1 MNQLLAH
8 YCVDVRH
15 PEVSGAEHLEMLRI
29 RDKLVDLE
37 PTLTLEEQ
45 RRLAEADRT
54 LVAQASAFSQEL
66 LRFLNLPEHRLAHH
80 IPPERWW
87 WYLDVVRYVPYREL
101 GTPTPE
107 QAE

>member
-29 RDKLVDLE
+29 RDKLADIE
-37 PTLTLEEQ
+37 STLTLEEQ
-45 RRLAEADRT
+45 LRLAEADRA
-54 LVAQASAFSQEL
+54 LVAQAAIFSQEL
-66 LRFLNLPEHRLAHH
+66 LRFLDLAEYRLTHR

-87 WYLDVVRYVPYREL
+87 WYLDVVSYVPYREPA
-101 GTPTPE
+101 TPASE

>member
-1 MNQLLAH
+1 MNRLLAH

-29 RDKLVDLE
+29 RDKLAAIE

-45 RRLAEADRT
+45 LKLAEADRA
-54 LVAQASAFSQEL
+54 LVAQAATFSQEL
-66 LRFLNLPEHRLAHH
+66 LRFLDLTEHRLAHR

-87 WYLDVVRYVPYREL
+87 WYLDVVRYVPYRE
-101 GTPTPE
+101 PAISIPE